1 MMMLRSTK
9 LRTWICLLMLAFLSC
24 NTDKKE
30 KGSDLSLRIVASTG
44 MIEDA
49 ARNITGNKATVT
61 SIMGPGVDPH
71 LYKATQGDL
80 SRLMEAD
87 IVFYNGLHL
96 EGKMVEV
103 FEKLAKQKLV
113 FPVSKDIPEN
123 KLRTAP
129 QFADSHD
136 PHIWFDVRL
145 WMEAVKTMSAE
156 LQKADPVN
164 AAEFKKNT
172 EVYLQKLDSLDNS
185 VRAEIQSIPEKSRVL
200 ITAHDA
206 FGYFGDAYGIEVK
219 GLQGISTLSDFGLND
234 ISSLVNLISSKKI
247 KAVFVETSVPRKSI
261 EAVVEG
267 CKSKGHQVAIGG
279 TLYSDAMGP
288 EGTFEGTYIG
298 MVTSNVK
305 KMVGALK

>member
-1 MMMLRSTK
+1 MLKSIKSRIT
-9 LRTWICLLMLAFLSC
+9 LFLLLVPFLGC
-24 NTDKKE
+24 NTDNKGDKKPA
-30 KGSDLSLRIVASTG
+30 KLQIVCTTG

-49 ARNITGNKATVT
+49 ARNITGEVAEV
-61 SIMGPGVDPH
+61 SAIMGPGVDPH

-80 SRLMEAD
+80 SRLTGAD
-87 IVFYNGLHL
+87 IVFYNGIHL
-96 EGKMVEV
+96 EGKMVDV
-103 FEKLAKQKLV
+103 FEKLSKQKAV
-113 FPVSKDIPEN
+113 FPVSKGIPESR
-123 KLRTAP
+123 LRKAP

-145 WMEAVKTMSAE
+145 WMEAVKYMSAE
-156 LQKADPVN
+156 LQKTDPGH
-164 AAEFKKNT
+164 AALFQKNT
-172 EVYLQKLDSLDNS
+172 DNYLKKLDSLDHW
-185 VRAEIQSIPEKSRVL
+185 VRAEIQSIPGNSRIL

-234 ISSLVNLISSKKI
+234 ISALVNLISSRKI
-247 KAVFVETSVPRKSI
+247 KAVFVETSVPKKSI

-288 EGTFEGTYIG
+288 KGSFEGTYIG

-305 KMVGALK
+305 TIVGALK

>member
-1 MMMLRSTK
+1 MKSITLTIVYNFLFIIYLTSCHSDPKADNKDLK
-9 LRTWICLLMLAFLSC
+9 LQVVCT
-24 NTDKKE
+24 
-30 KGSDLSLRIVASTG
+30 TG

-49 ARNITGNKATVT
+49 ARNITGDKAEVS

-80 SRLMEAD
+80 SRLMGAD
-87 IVFYNGLHL
+87 LVFYNGLHL
-96 EGKMVEV
+96 EGKMVDV
-103 FEKLAKQKLV
+103 FEKLARQKPV
-113 FPVSKDIPEN
+113 FPVSKGIPEN

-145 WMEAVKTMSAE
+145 WMEAVKVMSSE
-156 LQKADPVN
+156 LQLADPKN
-164 AAEFKKNT
+164 AAIYTKNT
-172 EVYLQKLDSLDNS
+172 AVYLQKLDSLDRW
-185 VRAEIQSIPEKSRVL
+185 VKKEIQSIPATSRVL
-200 ITAHDA
+200 VTAHDA

-234 ISSLVNLISSKKI
+234 ISSLVNLIAARKI
-247 KAVFVETSVPRKSI
+247 KAVFVETSVPKKSI

-267 CKSKGHQVAIGG
+267 CKSRGHQVAIGG

-288 EGTFEGTYIG
+288 KGSFEGTYIG

-305 KMVGALK
+305 KIVEALK